1 MKNVTLSCLKMNL
14 LVWLEGWCVRLG
26 QEGDCLHEG
35 GGNCLKYLK
44 RWWNRNEGSRNKNL
58 KKGGWNPLINYG
70 SILETDPNLK
80 NYLQFM
86 VGSGSSVLTV
96 VL

>member
-44 RWWNRNEGSRNKNL
+44 RWWNRSEGSRNKN
-58 KKGGWNPLINYG
+58 
-70 SILETDPNLK
+70 
-80 NYLQFM
+80 
-86 VGSGSSVLTV
+86 
-96 VL
+96 

>member
-1 MKNVTLSCLKMNL
+1 MRGVETKI
-14 LVWLEGWCVRLG
+14 
-26 QEGDCLHEG
+26 
-35 GGNCLKYLK
+35 LK
-44 RWWNRNEGSRNKNL
+44 R
-58 KKGGWNPLINYG
+58 GGWNPLINYG